1 MVTPQ
6 LTVKEREKIIE
17 PKRSEPVISVTATPK
32 LEIKEVGKIFK
43 TKKGETTA
51 LEKTSFSIEEGEF
64 VTILGPSGCGKSTV
78 LRIVAGLEEA
88 TSGQVLLDG
97 QEIHGPGPDR
107 GMVFQTYTLFPWLSV
122 KDNITFGLKLK
133 GVSQKERD
141 DISRHY
147 LQLIG
152 LEGFENHFPIQL
164 SGGMKQRVAIARA
177 LANDPKILLMDEPF
191 GALDAQTRN
200 IMQEVLLKAWEESK
214 KTILFITHDVDESIF
229 LADSVYVMTAR
240 PGRLK
245 KKIPIALERPRDFSV
260 KATVQFS
267 EYKEELLSLIR
278 DESLKAIK

>member
-1 MVTPQ
+1 M
-6 LTVKEREKIIE
+6 
-17 PKRSEPVISVTATPK
+17 ATPK
-32 LEIKEVGKIFK
+32 LEIQDVGKIFK
-43 TKKGETTA
+43 TKSGETTA
-51 LEKTSFSIEEGEF
+51 LERTSFTIEDGEF

-88 TSGQVLLDG
+88 TSGKVLLDG
-97 QEIHGPGPDR
+97 QPVEGPGPDR
-107 GMVFQTYTLFPWLSV
+107 GMVFQSYTLYPWLTV
-122 KDNITFGLKLK
+122 KENITFGLKLK
-133 GVSQKERD
+133 GASQKVRND
-141 DISRHY
+141 LARHY

-152 LEGFENHFPIQL
+152 LEGFENHYPVQL

-177 LANDPKILLMDEPF
+177 LANDPKVLLMDEPF

-245 KKIPIALERPRDFSV
+245 KKMPIDLARPRDFSV
-260 KATVQFS
+260 KGTPEFAT
-267 EYKEELLSLIR
+267 YKEELLGLIR
-278 DESLKAIK
+278 EESLKSI

>member
-1 MVTPQ
+1 MVS
-6 LTVKEREKIIE
+6 KMG
-17 PKRSEPVISVTATPK
+17 TPK

-43 TKKGETTA
+43 TKSGETTA
-51 LEKTSFSIEEGEF
+51 LEKTSFTIEEGEF

-97 QEIHGPGPDR
+97 QEISGPGPDR
-107 GMVFQTYTLFPWLSV
+107 GMVFQSYTLYPWLTV
-122 KDNITFGLKLK
+122 KENIGFGLKLK

-141 DISRHY
+141 DIARHY
-147 LQLIG
+147 LTLIG
-152 LEGFENHFPIQL
+152 LEGFENHYPVQL

-200 IMQEVLLKAWEESK
+200 IMQEVLLKAWEESR
-214 KTILFITHDVDESIF
+214 KTILFITHDIDESIF

-245 KKIPIALERPRDFSV
+245 KKIPIQLPRPRAFNV
-260 KATVQFS
+260 KGTPEFAA
-267 EYKEELLSLIR
+267 YKEELLSLIR
-278 DESLKAIK
+278 EESLKSIK